1 MGQIRVSG
9 LGKAYKQY
17 PNRWSRLFEWLVPFS
32 PPRHHLHWI
41 LREVEFT
48 IEPGEAVGIVG
59 VNGAGKSTLL
69 KMIAG
74 TTQPTCGE
82 IRVAGRV
89 AALLE
94 LGMGFHPDFTGR
106 QNVFMAGQLLGMQVE
121 EIQALM
127 PDIEAFAEIGEAIEQ
142 PVRTYSSGMQMR
154 LAFSVATAR
163 RPDILIV
170 DEALSVG
177 DAYFQHKSFE
187 RIRSFRKAGTTLLIV
202 SHDRSAIQSICDSA
216 ILLEQGRMAMRGRPE
231 EVMDYYN
238 ALLAEREGQTVRQEM
253 LADGQVRTISGTGEA
268 AILDVRMV
276 DQRQRALEVVE
287 VGQAVTLEVEVE
299 VRQDIE
305 RLLHDQGPPRPADVR
320 DQYPPPGQGPHR
332 PEGRRA
338 HHLPLRLRHAPGQGA
353 LLGGAEP
360 VAAGLAP
367 GPQLRMAR
375 LRPGLPCHQQPPGR
389 LRRLLLAG
397 RRNPYQPLRRGGSGP
412 HFRGEHSMTRLL
424 VECTYVF
431 EHPKVNSGIQRVVR
445 NVIRELPEADETV
458 ECIPVAMLDGTLYQV
473 HSLAPLDPRPHSPL
487 VRLRILVERA
497 ANYFW
502 LGQRT
507 LEKRRPF
514 RSSPWARRLLYVACR
529 LFAFAFLSIPLRL
542 LDRILGKQQPA
553 PVRATPLEHRA
564 GDQLVLLDSSWHA
577 DFFPLAERLKSEGVG
592 IVSVIYDLIPLTH
605 PQFCDAGL
613 VKVFNHWF
621 DWIAATADGYVAIS
635 ETIRDEVRAEML
647 RRIGPEKVAQRW
659 FDYFHLGSEL
669 DLVEDGASV
678 EPDLLRMFK
687 AKAPVFLMV
696 STIEPR
702 KNHGYLLDA
711 FERAWA
717 QGSQAR
723 LCIAGRIGWKCEA
736 LVERVRQ
743 HPELNKRLFMFN
755 DLSDKSLEYAYSH
768 AASLVFPSYVEG
780 FGLPLVEAMQ
790 RGLPAM
796 GSDIPVFREIGG
808 EFMAY
813 FDLADPQ
820 TLANLV
826 TRFEA
831 TGEFP
836 AERPVGEWR
845 WIGWHE
851 ASRQLI
857 ARILLALGKAPA
869 HGEAVHADCG

>member
-1 MGQIRVSG
+1 
-9 LGKAYKQY
+9 
-17 PNRWSRLFEWLVPFS
+17 
-32 PPRHHLHWI
+32 
-41 LREVEFT
+41 
-48 IEPGEAVGIVG
+48 
-59 VNGAGKSTLL
+59 
-69 KMIAG
+69 
-74 TTQPTCGE
+74 
-82 IRVAGRV
+82 
-89 AALLE
+89 
-94 LGMGFHPDFTGR
+94 
-106 QNVFMAGQLLGMQVE
+106 
-121 EIQALM
+121 
-127 PDIEAFAEIGEAIEQ
+127 
-142 PVRTYSSGMQMR
+142 
-154 LAFSVATAR
+154 
-163 RPDILIV
+163 
-170 DEALSVG
+170 
-177 DAYFQHKSFE
+177 
-187 RIRSFRKAGTTLLIV
+187 
-202 SHDRSAIQSICDSA
+202 
-216 ILLEQGRMAMRGRPE
+216 
-231 EVMDYYN
+231 
-238 ALLAEREGQTVRQEM
+238 
-253 LADGQVRTISGTGEA
+253 
-268 AILDVRMV
+268 
-276 DQRQRALEVVE
+276 
-287 VGQAVTLEVEVE
+287 
-299 VRQDIE
+299 
-305 RLLHDQGPPRPADVR
+305 
-320 DQYPPPGQGPHR
+320 
-332 PEGRRA
+332 
-338 HHLPLRLRHAPGQGA
+338 
-353 LLGGAEP
+353 
-360 VAAGLAP
+360 
-367 GPQLRMAR
+367 
-375 LRPGLPCHQQPPGR
+375 
-389 LRRLLLAG
+389 
-397 RRNPYQPLRRGGSGP
+397 
-412 HFRGEHSMTRLL
+412 MTRLL

-717 QGSQAR
+717 QGSQVR

-857 ARILLALGKAPA
+857 ARDPA
-869 HGEAVHADCG
+869 RPRQGPDAWRGSTCGLRLTRGFSRRRGPASDITWSSCWARCRRTRTPSFPCSMAGAGAATCRRRRCPAIRVCRPGCATCPEPTGHDAGWSSGVR